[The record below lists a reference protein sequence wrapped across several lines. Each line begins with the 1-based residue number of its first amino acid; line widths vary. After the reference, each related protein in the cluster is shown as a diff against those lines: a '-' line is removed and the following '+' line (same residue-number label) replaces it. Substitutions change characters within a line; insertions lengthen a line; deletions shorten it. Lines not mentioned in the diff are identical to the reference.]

1 MALVVAGSVVLDCSE
16 PEKLAAFYKEFLDG
30 EETEAT
36 ANRVEIKGADGM
48 RMAFRRDV
56 NATPP
61 SWPRPENSLQAH
73 VDFHVEDMDAESTAN
88 LLSRWIADGTAG
100 AILDAIRAEAM
111 ARRALAESILPADN
125 IVTKPEAFHLW
136 LRLPETWSRGEFTA
150 HLRTRGI
157 AAVASDA
164 FATTPETPDAL
175 RVCLGAAAGREET
188 RQVLEI
194 IADALDQL
202 PSSAG
207 VII

>member
-1 MALVVAGSVVLDCSE
+1 VAAAQRGTTLMASPLT
-16 PEKLAAFYKEFLDG
+16 AAI
-30 EETEAT
+30 A
-36 ANRVEIKGADGM
+36 R
-48 RMAFRRDV
+48 
-56 NATPP
+56 
-61 SWPRPENSLQAH
+61 
-73 VDFHVEDMDAESTAN
+73 
-88 LLSRWIADGTAG
+88 RWIADGTAG
-100 AILDAIRAEAM
+100 AILDAIRAETM
-111 ARRALAESILPADN
+111 ARRALALSILPADN

-164 FATTPETPDAL
+164 FATMPETPDAL
-175 RVCLGAAAGREET
+175 RICLGAAAGREET